1 MTRSDDEMKNY
12 AIILAAGKGTRMKSE
27 LPKVMHPIC
36 GLPMIEYLVR
46 NLEKL
51 KIDEIYVVVGHK
63 KEMIKDYLGDRVVFV
78 EQNEQL
84 GTGHA
89 VMQVSPFLNEKKGS
103 TMVLTGDTPLLE
115 AETLRQFMIQHF
127 ETGSDATVLSSN
139 QENPTGYG
147 RIVRSELGFIDRII
161 EEKDAT
167 LEEKTIREVNSGIY
181 IFNNEKLFS
190 HIGEL
195 TTKNAQKEYY
205 LTDMVEVFNHHHFS
219 VEPFV
224 VKNNTE
230 VLGINDRLQL
240 SQAEGFLR
248 ERINRKHMLNG
259 VRLIDPNTAYI
270 DYDVKIEPDAVI
282 YPSVILKGETKI
294 GTSAFIGQNCEI
306 INSSIGM
313 HTSIKQSVVS
323 DSNIGNYVSVG
334 PFAHIRPNSEI
345 SDECRIGNFVE
356 TKNSSFG
363 KGSKASH
370 LSYIGDA
377 KIGEKVNLGCGSI
390 TVNYDGKK
398 KYKTIIGDGSFV
410 GCNVNLIAPVELGKN
425 TLIAAGSTITDDVP
439 DDSLAIARERQTNK
453 ENYQKK
459 AVD

>member
-1 MTRSDDEMKNY
+1 
-12 AIILAAGKGTRMKSE
+12 
-27 LPKVMHPIC
+27 
-36 GLPMIEYLVR
+36 
-46 NLEKL
+46 
-51 KIDEIYVVVGHK
+51 
-63 KEMIKDYLGDRVVFV
+63 
-78 EQNEQL
+78 
-84 GTGHA
+84 
-89 VMQVSPFLNEKKGS
+89 
-103 TMVLTGDTPLLE
+103 
-115 AETLRQFMIQHF
+115 
-127 ETGSDATVLSSN
+127 
-139 QENPTGYG
+139 
-147 RIVRSELGFIDRII
+147 
-161 EEKDAT
+161 
-167 LEEKTIREVNSGIY
+167 
-181 IFNNEKLFS
+181 
-190 HIGEL
+190 
-195 TTKNAQKEYY
+195 
-205 LTDMVEVFNHHHFS
+205 
-219 VEPFV
+219 
-224 VKNNTE
+224 
-230 VLGINDRLQL
+230 
-240 SQAEGFLR
+240 
-248 ERINRKHMLNG
+248 MLNG